1 MKVTSIPRSI
11 SDMAAPTFV
20 RSSPPPWTEAV
31 RPPFN
36 AARVTLRPGETTAA
50 HNHHDSEVWIIL
62 AGHGEVCADGDTRQ
76 VRAGDTVHLS
86 PLETHTLHNA
96 AEDQPLTFLSMW
108 WEDMGRL
115 AEAHTGRAAEARD
128 DSRPVLLLPS
138 FPTPNGE
145 LHLGHIAGPYLAA
158 DVVRRALTR
167 TGTPAHLL
175 LGTVGHQSQVAA
187 AAARAG
193 VSFHTLAERNT
204 DAIVEGLA
212 AAGVEWDVFVRP
224 SAPCYPDIA
233 RQVFEHLRES
243 GVVVART
250 VPSNYCGTCQ
260 QYLFEAFVAGA
271 CPHCG
276 SRDTAGIECEVCALP
291 FADTDLVNVTC
302 VRCGSPAEQR
312 ELERYFL
319 PLEPLRERLTSYLGS
334 VAMDAR
340 LRGYVARVLAGPLPD
355 MPVSIVAADGIP
367 IDGTDGQRLYSAF
380 ELAARYL
387 TSVDELA
394 RSRGFAG
401 WREYLSQANPRTVLF
416 FGFDN
421 AYLRTIVFPAVL
433 GAFTDAASLPDT
445 MVCNEFYLLDGSKF
459 STGRRHVIWGRD
471 AFDERTRDR
480 LRLYLAATRPENRRR
495 NFSTVDY
502 DTFVQRQ
509 LVEGWDGWLEAVGGR
524 LSKHFGGTAPEAGS
538 WHTEAE
544 EFYGE
549 ILRLRADTGRLL
561 RPERF
566 SPAAAVS
573 AVLTFLERARRFG
586 DVTEDLLGVPAV
598 SGLARTCMALELMAV
613 RTVTEAVVPI
623 IPDTAERISRDIGG
637 TGSGDEPRWVPPGTH
652 VPLGGGYFTLTGT
665 TAPLDP
671 CAPTTGRKGTT

>member
-1 MKVTSIPRSI
+1 VPTRHPHLAMKVTRIPRSI

-20 RSSPPPWTEAV
+20 RSTPPPWTEIA

-36 AARVTLRPGETTAA
+36 TARVTLRPGETTSA
-50 HNHHDSEVWIIL
+50 HNHHDNEVWIIL
-62 AGHGEVCADGDTRQ
+62 AGHGEVCSDGDTQ
-76 VRAGDTVHLS
+76 PVSAGDTVYLP
-86 PLETHTLHNA
+86 PLESHTLHNA
-96 AEDQPLTFLSMW
+96 AEDEPLTFLSMW

-115 AEAHTGRAAEARD
+115 AEAHAERAAELRHD
-128 DSRPVLLLPS
+128 TRPVLLLPS

-145 LHLGHIAGPYLAA
+145 LHLGHLAGPYLGA
-158 DVVRRALTR
+158 DVVRRALTL
-167 TGTPAHLL
+167 TGTPAHVL

-187 AAARAG
+187 AAAAEG

-204 DAIVEGLA
+204 DAILEGLA
-212 AAGVEWDVFVRP
+212 AAGVRWDVFVRP
-224 SAPCYPDIA
+224 SASSYPEIA
-233 RQVFEHLRES
+233 RQVFEDLRES
-243 GVVVART
+243 GAVVAKT

-260 QYLFEAFVAGA
+260 RYLFEAFVAGA

-291 FADTDLVNVTC
+291 FADTDLVDVVC
-302 VRCGSPAEQR
+302 VGCGSAAEQR

-319 PLEPLRERLTSYLGS
+319 PLEPLRDRLTGYLAS

-355 MPVSIVAADGIP
+355 MPVSIVADDGIP
-367 IDGTDGQRLYSAF
+367 VTGKADQRLYSAF

-394 RSRGFAG
+394 KSRGFPG
-401 WREYLSQANPRTVLF
+401 WRRYLSEVNPRTVLF

-433 GAFTDAASLPDT
+433 GAFTDVGSLPDT

-459 STGRRHVIWGRD
+459 STGRRHVIQGRE
-471 AFDERTRDR
+471 AFDERTKDR
-480 LRLYLAATRPENRRR
+480 LRLYLAATRPETRRR
-495 NFSTVDY
+495 NFSVADY
-502 DTFVQRQ
+502 DTFVQEQ
-509 LVEGWDGWLEAVGGR
+509 LAEGWDGWLDAVGGR
-524 LSKHFGGTAPEAGS
+524 LRKHFASRAPEAGS
-538 WHTEAE
+538 WHLEAE

-549 ILRLRADTGRLL
+549 IRRLKADAHRLL

-566 SPAAAVS
+566 SPVAVVS
-573 AVLTFLERARRFG
+573 AVLAFLERARRFG
-586 DVTEDLLGVPAV
+586 DVTEDLIGVPAV

-613 RTVTEAVVPI
+613 RTVTEVVMPF
-623 IPDTAERISRDIGG
+623 IPETAERISRDIGG
-637 TGSGDEPRWVPPGTH
+637 IDVADEPRWVPSGTH
-652 VPLGGGYFTLTGT
+652 VTLGGGYFT
-665 TAPLDP
+665 
-671 CAPTTGRKGTT
+671 